1 MEGPVD
7 YRQKKNT
14 NGENHNAQDRGP
26 SRTRR
31 LDGMP
36 IESEVASRA
45 VVSDDGREIRLTLYA
60 EAGATAAI
68 VLDPVLAVALAQRL
82 IAAAL
87 PRLCSPSCNWQP
99 SDGSQNRPAA
109 ARGRATADESGGPVP
124 R

>member
-1 MEGPVD
+1 
-7 YRQKKNT
+7 
-14 NGENHNAQDRGP
+14 
-26 SRTRR
+26 
-31 LDGMP
+31 MP